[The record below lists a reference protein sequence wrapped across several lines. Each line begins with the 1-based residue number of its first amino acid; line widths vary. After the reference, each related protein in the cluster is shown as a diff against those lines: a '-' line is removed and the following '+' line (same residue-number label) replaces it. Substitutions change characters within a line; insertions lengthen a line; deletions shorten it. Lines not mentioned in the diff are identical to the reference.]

1 MKILKIEMAVDV
13 DTFLPEAKVEVLVN
27 VQELQDNYVMMTR
40 EQLAEWFLSSYETA
54 RAEFVAESQ

>member
-1 MKILKIEMAVDV
+1 MKIIKFEIAANVS
-13 DTFLPEAKVEVLVN
+13 TFISEAKVEVLVN